1 MENISKYLNL
11 GNQNEE
17 ESENGSLSEDIF
29 LSD

>member
-11 GNQNEE
+11 GNQNED